1 MTARTLDLSLAPD
14 PVERLAS
21 LLRLRFGEAWI
32 PEPDAD
38 GCGALLRTRTGR
50 AMCATPDPVAN
61 RIILQAWVDWDWVTP
76 TTVFTVDLAG
86 HHHLDHWLSCADL
99 TDAGHAMKT
108 LMQNMLDQLDSVPPL
123 TDDGEPVDLDAAEQQ
138 LGHLAGQAGELARQA
153 SQFTARLIYRK
164 PVAAGA
170 KGLLRLA
177 GQTART
183 ATRVDLLRG
192 HIHTD
197 NSASRR

>member
-1 MTARTLDLSLAPD
+1 MKELDLSLAPD

-21 LLRLRFGEAWI
+21 LLRLRFGEAWV

-38 GCGALLRTRTGR
+38 RCSAVLRTREGR
-50 AMCATPDPVAN
+50 AMCATPDPAEN

-76 TTVFTVDLAG
+76 TAVFTVDLAG
-86 HHHLDHWLSCADL
+86 HRHLDHWLSCADL
-99 TDAGHAMKT
+99 TDAGYAIKK
-108 LMQNMLDQLDSVPPL
+108 LMRSLLDQLEPVPPL
-123 TDDGEPVDLDAAEQQ
+123 TDGGKPLDLNAAEQQ
-138 LGHLAGQAGELARQA
+138 LENLAVQAGELARQT

-177 GQTART
+177 GKTART

-192 HIHTD
+192 NIPTD
-197 NSASRR
+197 ISVPHC

>member
-1 MTARTLDLSLAPD
+1 MKGLDLSLAPD
-14 PVERLAS
+14 PVERLAC

-38 GCGALLRTRTGR
+38 GCGALLRTREGR
-50 AMCATPDPVAN
+50 AMCATPDPAAN

-76 TTVFTVDLAG
+76 TTVLTVDLAG
-86 HHHLDHWLSCADL
+86 HRHLDHWLSCADL
-99 TDAGHAMKT
+99 TDAGHALKK
-108 LMQNMLDQLDSVPPL
+108 LMRGLLDQLESVPPL
-123 TDDGEPVDLDAAEQQ
+123 TDGGEPVNLDAAEQE
-138 LGHLAGQAGELARQA
+138 LGDLAGQAGELARQA

-164 PVAAGA
+164 PVAADA

-192 HIHTD
+192 NIPTAT
-197 NSASRR
+197 STSRG